1 MPQSN
6 PVGPWH
12 DRHRRRV
19 IAGFLA
25 IAAVGCGDTTAI
37 QVNQPIVATPRP
49 RAGQVFVM
57 GALWR
62 TNESGNIGRDFRV
75 INSEVSARILVIV
88 RERFPDAEMVEAGPR
103 DARRVLPGY
112 PQTVDEEGVTAEELN
127 AACKAYEHG
136 AAFLLVPTITEWKE
150 MRTDDPIGAFILPHN
165 SVAIT
170 LRLMRLQAP
179 ALSGRATFK
188 NRARLTLNQP
198 ADHLLNARFRDVVLR
213 LVSGST

>member
-1 MPQSN
+1 MPQSK
-6 PVGPWH
+6 PVEPGY
-12 DRHRRRV
+12 DRHRRRF

-25 IAAVGCGDTTAI
+25 IAASGCADATAI
-37 QVNQPIVATPRP
+37 QANQPIIATSRP
-49 RAGQVFVM
+49 PAGQVFVM
-57 GALWR
+57 EPLWR

-88 RERFPDAEMVEAGPR
+88 SERFSGAEMVEAGPR

-112 PQTVDEEGVTAEELN
+112 PLTVDGEGVTTEELN
-127 AACKAYEHG
+127 AACEAYEHG
-136 AAFLLVPTITEWKE
+136 AAFLLVATITEWKE
-150 MRTDDPIGAFILPHN
+150 MRTDDPIGAFILAHN
-165 SVAIT
+165 SVAIA
-170 LRLMRLQAP
+170 LRLMRLREP

-198 ADHLLNARFRDVVLR
+198 ADHLLNGRFRDVVLH